1 MHLYARTWK
10 ISVGGKKH
18 AHMYLNTAHISL
30 ASACVA
36 LSYHHCVRVSL
47 CELFER
53 CTCISASKPHL
64 QFTAASLAHCH
75 NLCPLTLLFFLFSSV
90 HCFGLQLL
98 YLFRLTGGLALP
110 LGFRM
115 GNGKAEKGIDNRTRQ
130 GLDHARYP
138 PPKYYSTMYP
148 PPKKRTPNRTCSFPF
163 LFISF
168 VSIPCHS
175 AFAFSLFL
183 SHSILFDSVPPSL
196 FISPLSGLAERRS
209 GSD

>member
-1 MHLYARTWK
+1 M
-10 ISVGGKKH
+10 GGKKH

-148 PPKKRTPNRTCSFPF
+148 PRPRKEPQIGHVHF
-163 LFISF
+163 LS
-168 VSIPCHS
+168 SLSPL
-175 AFAFSLFL
+175 SLFL
-183 SHSILFDSVPPSL
+183 ATQPSPFPSFYLIPYSLILSLRLSSFLPSQV
-196 FISPLSGLAERRS
+196 
-209 GSD
+209 